1 MTTTNFK
8 EQYTEE
14 EKGEMKMAEQ
24 IETIEEIEQVEE
36 QEKGEGIMTIE
47 QAEQSKPM
55 FTISKDM
62 LVVETDKDFSNP
74 LSYDKEAIQ
83 LFLDNNK
90 YALERY
96 FNDNENNYGIS
107 FYECGYNGTAQDDFI
122 KGWKENGV
130 KVV

>member
-1 MTTTNFK
+1 MTNTKNFTT
-8 EQYTEE
+8 EAI
-14 EKGEMKMAEQ
+14 EKGENIMKEN
-24 IETIEEIEQVEE
+24 IETIATEFVETEQ
-36 QEKGEGIMTIE
+36 I
-47 QAEQSKPM
+47 ANSKPM
-55 FTISKDM
+55 FTINKDM

-90 YALERY
+90 YELERY
-96 FNDNENNYGIS
+96 FNDNENNYGIV
-107 FYECGYNGTAQDDFI
+107 FYACGYNGTAQDEFI

>member
-1 MTTTNFK
+1 MTNEKNTIETV
-8 EQYTEE
+8 EQVE
-14 EKGEMKMAEQ
+14 EKGENIMKEN
-24 IETIEEIEQVEE
+24 IETIATEFVE
-36 QEKGEGIMTIE
+36 TE
-47 QAEQSKPM
+47 QAEHSKHM

-62 LVVETDKDFSNP
+62 LVVETDEDFSNP

-107 FYECGYNGTAQDDFI
+107 FYECGYNGTAQDEFI

>member
-1 MTTTNFK
+1 MT
-8 EQYTEE
+8 
-14 EKGEMKMAEQ
+14 
-24 IETIEEIEQVEE
+24 IETIATEFVE
-36 QEKGEGIMTIE
+36 TE
-47 QAEQSKPM
+47 QAEQSKHM

-107 FYECGYNGTAQDDFI
+107 FYECGYNGTAQDEFV
-122 KGWKENGV
+122 KGWEENGV

>member
-1 MTTTNFK
+1 MRLYNKQIKKEENMKTTT
-8 EQYTEE
+8 ES
-14 EKGEMKMAEQ
+14 
-24 IETIEEIEQVEE
+24 IEAIEV

-47 QAEQSKPM
+47 QAKQSKPM
-55 FTISKDM
+55 FTINKEM
-62 LVVETDKDFSNP
+62 LVVETDEDFSNP

-107 FYECGYNGTAQDDFI
+107 FYECGYNGTAQDEFV
-122 KGWKENGV
+122 KGWEENGV
-130 KVV
+130 KVF